1 MVRAAV
7 CHRRDRDLG
16 AVVELGVMDGRSKRI
31 AKRRVALWAK
41 NHSYGNETIPP
52 PAAATP
58 IPPPALPSGPN
69 KPIAD
74 INCSDFSTHA
84 AAQQWFRQ
92 HGGSPSN
99 NVAGLD
105 HDHDGL
111 ACESLP

>member
-1 MVRAAV
+1 
-7 CHRRDRDLG
+7 
-16 AVVELGVMDGRSKRI
+16 MDGRSKRI